1 VSEQVS
7 QVVDDPR
14 AAAGLRRADLEVNPN
29 AIELAKE
36 RIGGLNEGIDTAIE
50 EYFDLLADRE
60 ADHARERA
68 KIEAYNRHLAS
79 KNCRTIDIEAELA
92 RPPEGPKRY

>member
-1 VSEQVS
+1 MLYQTDAGDLIDFARRWADLGDAVAEQVS

-50 EYFDLLADRE
+50 EYFELLAE
-60 ADHARERA
+60 ARR
-68 KIEAYNRHLAS
+68 
-79 KNCRTIDIEAELA
+79 
-92 RPPEGPKRY
+92 